1 MPFLYMYIVKA
12 YTMAYKLTPAQLQ
25 AKWAQYRKL
34 CDEHVEA
41 VRYRGDILDMPKRII
56 YSIDGF
62 CSFAGMEEADLQVLE
77 ANKNFRATVRLIR
90 YTILA
95 RKLEALVNGEGS
107 TTGLI
112 FDLKA
117 NYGLYPKRK
126 SDVTNDWLVT
136 LNLGKEELK
145 KEAAGKEEQPVED
158 NITLETLPS
167 VPEPE
172 TINPVPVKPVVMPTG
187 RYSVW

>member
-1 MPFLYMYIVKA
+1 
-12 YTMAYKLTPAQLQ
+12 
-25 AKWAQYRKL
+25 
-34 CDEHVEA
+34 
-41 VRYRGDILDMPKRII
+41 MPKRII

-62 CSFAGMEEADLQVLE
+62 CSFAGMEEAGLQVLE
-77 ANKNFRATVRLIR
+77 ANKNFRAAVRLIR

-126 SDVTNDWLVT
+126 GDVAQDWLVT
-136 LNLGKEELK
+136 LNLGKQALK
-145 KEAAGKEEQPVED
+145 KETEEEEKPAEENIAVES
-158 NITLETLPS
+158 LPAT
-167 VPEPE
+167 PEPAVV
-172 TINPVPVKPVVMPTG
+172 TPIPVRPTVMPTG

>member
-1 MPFLYMYIVKA
+1 
-12 YTMAYKLTPAQLQ
+12 MAYKITPAQLQ

-34 CDEHVEA
+34 CDEHVQV
-41 VRYRGDILDMPKRII
+41 VRYRGDIVDLPKRII

-77 ANKNFRATVRLIR
+77 ANKNFRAAVRLIR

-126 SDVTNDWLVT
+126 GDVTQDWLVT
-136 LNLGKEELK
+136 LNLGKQALK
-145 KEAAGKEEQPVED
+145 KETEEE
-158 NITLETLPS
+158 E
-167 VPEPE
+167 
-172 TINPVPVKPVVMPTG
+172 
-187 RYSVW
+187 